1 MSYKVL
7 KNFAFGGKT
16 YLKGDTF
23 NSKGVIKLLVGD
35 LLEKGLIG
43 EDVPQEGDDA

>member
-1 MSYKVL
+1 MKYKAL
-7 KNFAFGGKT
+7 KNFAFGGRT
-16 YLKGDTF
+16 YSKGDTF

-43 EDVPQEGDDA
+43 DDSPQEGDDA